1 MALLLRRA
9 AGVAG
14 LIAAAFLVVFVLVR
28 VLPGDPV
35 ARLVVQPGVGAADL
49 ATIRAELGLD
59 RPVAVQLGAYLGAMA
74 RGDLG
79 RSLVTGRPVSAEI
92 AARLPATLALAG
104 TAFGLA
110 LVLGV
115 GGGAAA
121 AMAGGRVAAAAG
133 TAAAVLGAVPT
144 FASGLFLIHIFYD
157 RLGIA
162 PAPFG
167 AGAGQIV
174 LPALCMALFA
184 FGPILRITLG
194 AMAGAIGGGAIEGAR
209 ALGLSGGQTL
219 GNALRLVAGPVVA
232 VAGPTLAY
240 LIGAG
245 VVVERVFA
253 WPGVGSYALDAA
265 LAADHAPVQGVVLVL
280 AGCIAVIG
288 GAAAWVAQ
296 HLDPRLGDG

>member
-1 MALLLRRA
+1 MARLLRRA
-9 AGVAG
+9 AEVAG
-14 LIAAAFLVVFVLVR
+14 LMAVAFVAVFVLVR

-35 ARLVVQPGVGAADL
+35 ARLAVQPGVGAAEL
-49 ATIRAELGLD
+49 AQIRADLGLD
-59 RPVAVQLGAYLGAMA
+59 RPVSVQLAAYLGGMV

-79 RSLVTGRPVSAEI
+79 HSLVTGQPVAAEI

-104 TAFGLA
+104 AAFGLA

-121 AMAGGRVAAAAG
+121 ALAGGRVAAAAG
-133 TAAAVLGAVPT
+133 TLAAVCGAVPT

-174 LPALCMALFA
+174 LPALAMALFA

-194 AMAGAIGGGAIEGAR
+194 ALRDALGSGAIEGGR
-209 ALGLSGGQTL
+209 ALGLSAGQNAA
-219 GNALRLVAGPVVA
+219 NALRLVAGPVAA
-232 VAGPTLAY
+232 VAAPTLAY

-245 VVVERVFA
+245 GVIERVFA
-253 WPGVGSYALDAA
+253 WPGVGGYALEAA

-280 AGCIAVIG
+280 AGCIAILG
-288 GAAAWVAQ
+288 GAAGWIARR
-296 HLDPRLGDG
+296 LDPRLGDG